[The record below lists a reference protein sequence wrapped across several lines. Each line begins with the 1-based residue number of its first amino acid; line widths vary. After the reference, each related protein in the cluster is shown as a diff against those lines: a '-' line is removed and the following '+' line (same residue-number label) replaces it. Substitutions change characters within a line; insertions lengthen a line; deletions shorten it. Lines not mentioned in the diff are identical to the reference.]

1 MIVRRVEGDMGFF
14 SVIKQW
20 GFVVQDNEI
29 FFFFFFFFFFL
40 LFGIAPKSN
49 KKV

>member
-1 MIVRRVEGDMGFF
+1 MEGDMVFF

-20 GFVVQDNEI
+20 GFVVQDSKI
-29 FFFFFFFFFFL
+29 FFFFFFL